1 MGFESCAEVPR
12 DTLSH
17 SFVNLQEI
25 TPLKLIDKFVIQSE
39 CFSYWIKFVKYLS
52 NWMKFQLKQ
61 TDHAYKNIF
70 RISKW
75 NFWNEC

>member
-39 CFSYWIKFVKYLS
+39 CFSYWIKFEMSV
-52 NWMKFQLKQ
+52 
-61 TDHAYKNIF
+61 KNIE
-70 RISKW
+70 
-75 NFWNEC
+75 N